1 MLKIDLKIYDI
12 LIYLGDDV
20 IEKGRGLC
28 PDVIFPDAH
37 LSRYRISRYTLNPET
52 NNPTEQNLESGGEF
66 PEKKIIDCIDE
77 SYIDMNN
84 AKFYT

>member
-1 MLKIDLKIYDI
+1 MGAISII
-12 LIYLGDDV
+12 
-20 IEKGRGLC
+20 RGIGVC

-52 NNPTEQNLESGGEF
+52 NNPTKQNLESGGEF

>member
-1 MLKIDLKIYDI
+1 MLLMNVLKILSNSLDI
-12 LIYLGDDV
+12 T
-20 IEKGRGLC
+20 GRGLC

-66 PEKKIIDCIDE
+66 PEKK
-77 SYIDMNN
+77 NH
-84 AKFYT
+84 